1 MSTAAWI
8 GKIKGTGELRCRL
21 RRLATDDGGLQS
33 FPHNRQGVQVLSTNI
48 LRYKESD
55 RLNAIMVELT
65 KLDAAVNVSDDG
77 DTLTIVPARQLQPAA
92 IDTYDDHR
100 MAIALLVDLGR
111 TKSHHHGPWL
121 RVENMAAILL

>member
-1 MSTAAWI
+1 M
-8 GKIKGTGELRCRL
+8 
-21 RRLATDDGGLQS
+21 
-33 FPHNRQGVQVLSTNI
+33 LSTNI

-100 MAIALLVDLGR
+100 MAIAFGLLPWSNQESRSRTLAACRKHGR
-111 TKSHHHGPWL
+111 NSSL
-121 RVENMAAILL
+121 S